1 MIQGRSKIARTVV
14 VRHDASSLT
23 RGPHGVLER
32 SLIGLGEVVTHFD
45 VRYIELPP
53 AGVASAHSHEWEQA
67 TYVLDGRCKV
77 TADGKAIDLGPRD
90 FVFFEG
96 GVHHEFVNASDAE
109 TVVLLA
115 VRGPR

>member
-1 MIQGRSKIARTVV
+1 MPRTVV

-23 RGPHGVLER
+23 HGAHGVLER
-32 SLIGLGEVVTHFD
+32 SLVAQGDAETHFD

-53 AGVASAHSHEWEQA
+53 AGAASAHSHEWEQA
-67 TYVLDGRCKV
+67 TYVLGGTCRV
-77 TADGKAIDLGPRD
+77 VADKEEFELTVGD

-96 GVHHEFVNASDAE
+96 GVHHEFVNRSTTDSL
-109 TVVLLA
+109 TLLA